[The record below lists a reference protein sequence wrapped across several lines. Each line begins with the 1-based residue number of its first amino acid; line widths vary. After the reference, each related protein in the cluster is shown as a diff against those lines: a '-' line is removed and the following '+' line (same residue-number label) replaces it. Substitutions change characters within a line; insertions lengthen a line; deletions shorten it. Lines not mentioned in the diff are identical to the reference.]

1 MAHFAKLD
9 ENNVVLEVN
18 VVNNADIGDLPFPE
32 SEPFGIAFLNN
43 WAGQVFNWKQTSY
56 NGSFRARYAGI
67 GYTYLE
73 EHDAFVPPK
82 EHDYFVFDEG
92 QLMWVPPVARP
103 NDGGHY
109 AWDDATHSWVVIQT

>member
-9 ENNVVLEVN
+9 ENNVVLEVL
-18 VVNNADIGDLPFPE
+18 VVSNDALGNLPFPE
-32 SEPFGIAFLNN
+32 SEPVGVEFMNSLFPGT
-43 WAGQVFNWKQTSY
+43 NWKQTSY
-56 NGSFRARYAGI
+56 NSSFRARYAGI

-103 NDGGHY
+103 DDGGHY
-109 AWDDATHSWVVIQT
+109 TWDDATHSWVVIRI